1 MSRPASPEDG
11 AGWSRRALLGGGLVA
26 GAGVLAGGL
35 CAAEEPKLD
44 TSPGK
49 HVLRHGLRGV
59 KIGVATDPGGPT
71 GCTVI
76 EFPQRALVA
85 VDLRGGAP
93 VVSGPDVVRERGG
106 PLDALCFA
114 GGSLYGLGAADGVA
128 RELFRRRESA
138 TAYDEIALVAGAV
151 IYDFGLRQTTT
162 LPDGRFGRAA
172 LLAAREGG
180 VPLGGRGAGAGASVG
195 KWFPKLRPEFAG
207 QGAAFR
213 EASRTQVL
221 VLSVVNALGAIVD
234 RGGKVVRGHLDPKS
248 GKRYP
253 VRGAELA
260 EAPKRPA
267 RGNTTLTL
275 VLTNRALSAAALRQL
290 AKEVH
295 TSMARAI
302 HPFHGLSDGDV
313 LYAASVGQVEDARVN
328 AYQLAAM
335 ASECA
340 WDAVLSS
347 FRGRK

>member
-1 MSRPASPEDG
+1 MSDAKDAPG
-11 AGWSRRALLGGGLVA
+11 GGFSRRALLGGGLVA
-26 GAGVLAGGL
+26 GASLLTSSAG
-35 CAAEEPKLD
+35 AQESSWD

-59 KIGVATDPGGPT
+59 KIGVATDPRGPT

-128 RELFRRRESA
+128 RELFRRRKSA

-151 IYDFGLRQTTT
+151 IYDFGLRETTT
-162 LPDGRFGRAA
+162 LPDGAAGRAA
-172 LLAAREGG
+172 LLAAREGL

-195 KWFPKLRPEFAG
+195 KWFPRLQPEAAG
-207 QGAAFR
+207 QGAAYR
-213 EASRTQVL
+213 EASQTQVL

-234 RGGKVVRGHLDPKS
+234 RRGKVVRGHRDPRS
-248 GKRYP
+248 GARRA
-253 VRGAELA
+253 VSGAELA
-260 EAPKRPA
+260 PPRKGAEPP
-267 RGNTTLTL
+267 RGNTTLTV

-313 LYAASVGQVEDARVN
+313 LYAASVGRVEDPRVN

-347 FRGRK
+347 FSGR

>member
-1 MSRPASPEDG
+1 VRRPADASSDDVS
-11 AGWSRRALLGGGLVA
+11 WSRRALLGGGLAASAGFLARPVA
-26 GAGVLAGGL
+26 AQEA
-35 CAAEEPKLD
+35 KLD
-44 TSPGK
+44 TSPGQ
-49 HVLRHGLRGV
+49 HVLRHGLKGV
-59 KIGVATDPGGPT
+59 RIGVATDPRGPT

-76 EFPQRALVA
+76 EFPERALVA

-106 PLDALCFA
+106 PLDALCFS

-128 RELFRRRESA
+128 RELFHRRKSA

-151 IYDFGLRQTTT
+151 IYDFGLRKTTV
-162 LPDGRFGRAA
+162 LPDGSFGRAA
-172 LLAAREGG
+172 LLAAKEGV

-234 RGGKVVRGHLDPKS
+234 RKGNVVRGHLDPKT
-248 GKRYP
+248 GERYP
-253 VRGAELA
+253 VTGAELA
-260 EAPKRPA
+260 QTPSKPPQ
-267 RGNTTLTL
+267 GNTTLTL

-313 LYAASVGQVEDARVN
+313 LYAASVGSVQDARVN

-340 WDAVLSS
+340 WDAVLTS
-347 FRGRK
+347 FRGR